1 MIRAVVAVV
10 LAAALAIAPGSAQ
23 PSPAPRSLRSTPP
36 VARVVRGLVQFGAR
50 SAFAY
55 VSEGGRAY
63 AAAAGTGRPRTRD
76 QRFRVGSVTKTFTA
90 AIVLLLAEEGKL
102 GLDDPLDR
110 FLPGVV
116 PGGDRIT
123 VRELLNHTSGLANY
137 TDYATWLGKAE
148 HSKSIRPLD
157 VLRFAA
163 SKPRVF
169 ARPGSWF
176 SYSNTNY
183 VALGLIVEKVTGH
196 RFAQELESRIVR
208 PLGLRRTELAVTRRL
223 PDLRD
228 AGTNPNLPW
237 AAGSVVSNAQEL
249 VRFYSALL
257 SGHLLSDASLV
268 EMERT
273 ERVPGPG
280 PDRYGL
286 GLALSRLSCGDAW
299 GHEGALLDYLT
310 VVEASSDGGRVAV
323 VVTRGPSREMPDMAA
338 LICA

>member
-1 MIRAVVAVV
+1 MIRAVVAIV

-23 PSPAPRSLRSTPP
+23 PSAAPRSLRSTPP
-36 VARVVRGLVQFGAR
+36 VARVVRELVQFGAR

-55 VSEGGRAY
+55 VSDGGRTH
-63 AAAAGTGRPRTRD
+63 AAAAGTGPPRTRD
-76 QRFRVGSVTKTFTA
+76 QRFRVGGVTKAFTA

-102 GLDDPLDR
+102 GLDDPLGR

-116 PGGDRIT
+116 PGGNRIT
-123 VRELLNHTSGLANY
+123 VRELLNHTSGLANF
-137 TDYATWLGKAE
+137 TDYTSWRNKAE
-148 HSKSIRPLD
+148 RSKSIRPLD
-157 VLRFAA
+157 VLRFVA

-169 ARPGSWF
+169 APPGSSF

-223 PDLRD
+223 PDLTD
-228 AGTNPNLPW
+228 DGVNPNLPW
-237 AAGSVVSNAQEL
+237 TAGGIVSNAQEL

-257 SGHLLSDASLV
+257 SGHLLSHASLA
-268 EMERT
+268 EIERT
-273 ERVPGPG
+273 VRVPGPG

-299 GHEGALLDYLT
+299 GNEGALLDYL
-310 VVEASSDGGRVAV
+310 VFVQASPDGRRVAV
-323 VVTRGPSREMPDMAA
+323 VVTRGPSREVLDMDA